1 MVTTPDLP
9 MVRFPR
15 PLRQGDLIAV
25 TAPSSGV
32 TGAALERLDLVLQH
46 LRHQGFRVIEGRC
59 LRQDH
64 LSVSAP
70 REERAAELWQFLQD
84 PEVAAIFPPWGG
96 ELATEILE
104 LLDFDALVSATPKWL
119 LGYSDLSTIQLP
131 LTLLSGWATA
141 HGCNLMDLAP
151 TQTDPLTGAVMR
163 VLSSD
168 FTSPV
173 LQRSAS
179 RYQRQW
185 IDFAVQVDAPFNL
198 THKVEWKRL
207 DGSTAP
213 LDFAGHLLGG
223 CLDTIGWLSGTRYGD
238 VPSFVRRCG
247 DRGAIVYLENVE
259 MAPPALV
266 RCLLSLRR
274 QGWLDGLSG
283 LMLGRSAAP
292 DPESTT
298 QLGYAQALRAALG
311 DLACPVLYDVDI
323 GHQPPQFTLI
333 NGAFA
338 NVSFEDGGGAVVQ
351 SAVPPS
357 A

>member
-1 MVTTPDLP
+1 MVTGHLP
-9 MVRFPR
+9 MVTFPR
-15 PLRQGDLIAV
+15 PLREGDLIAV

-32 TGAALERLDLVLQH
+32 TGAALGRLDLVQEH
-46 LRHQGFRVIEGRC
+46 LRQQGFRVIEGRC

-70 REERAAELWQFLQD
+70 REQRAAELWQFLRD

-104 LLDFDALVSATPKWL
+104 LLDFDALGSATPKWL

-163 VLSSD
+163 VLASD
-168 FTSPV
+168 FSSPV

-179 RYQRQW
+179 RYQKQW

-198 THKVEWKRL
+198 THEVEWKRL
-207 DGSTAP
+207 DGSKAR
-213 LDFAGHLLGG
+213 LEFAGHLLGG
-223 CLDTIGWLSGTRYGD
+223 CLDTIAWLSGTRYGD

-247 DRGAIVYLENVE
+247 ERGAIIYLENVE
-259 MAPPALV
+259 MAPAALV

-274 QGWLDGLSG
+274 QGWFDGLSG

-298 QLGYAQALRAALG
+298 QMGYVQALRAALG
-311 DLACPVLYDVDI
+311 NLDCPVLYDIDI

-338 NVSFEDGGGAVVQ
+338 EVTFEAGSGAVVQ
-351 SAVPPS
+351 SATPPDI
-357 A
+357 